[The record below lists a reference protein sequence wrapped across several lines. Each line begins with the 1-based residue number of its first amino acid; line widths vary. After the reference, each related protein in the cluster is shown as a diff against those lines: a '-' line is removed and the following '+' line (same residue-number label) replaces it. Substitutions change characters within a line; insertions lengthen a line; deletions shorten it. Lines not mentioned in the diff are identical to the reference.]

1 VISIALNI
9 RKTEYL
15 VMQKTIGQINERIRE
30 GSARVVTAEEMPGIV
45 AELGEKG
52 ALKEVDVVTTG
63 TFGAMCSSG
72 AFLNFGH
79 AEPPIRMERIWLNN
93 VEAYG
98 GLAAVDTYVGAT
110 QQSDTLEAEYG
121 GAHVIED
128 LVAGKA
134 VELRASS
141 RGTDCY
147 PRRTITTDL
156 LLENLNQA
164 IMCNPRN
171 AYQRYNAAT
180 NTTDHV
186 LHTYMGTLLPGTGNV
201 TYSGAGL
208 LNPLSNDPKLRLIGS
223 GVPIF
228 LCGAPGMVIGEGT
241 QHSPAG
247 GFGTLMVTGD
257 LKQMSQEYLR
267 AATMTGYGVTLYVGL
282 GVPLPVLDLD
292 VVRATAV
299 RDEDISVDI
308 LDYSVPS
315 RSRPAVRSVTY
326 AELRSGT
333 VDLNGEEVR
342 TSSLSSFRRA
352 RKVALELKEW
362 VEQGKMQLTLPTR
375 PINAQKQNRPMHQSA
390 TGPRVLDIMDR
401 DVITIGVNEEIRTA
415 AKKLLKGET
424 NHLPVVDEKGVLVGI
439 VTTFDV
445 SKAVANPGKAH
456 LVKDIMKTKVITAS
470 PEESVDIAIQKLEQ
484 NNISALPVID
494 KGHHVI
500 ALLTAMNLG
509 KLLGGRWLK

>member
-1 VISIALNI
+1 
-9 RKTEYL
+9 
-15 VMQKTIGQINERIRE
+15 
-30 GSARVVTAEEMPGIV
+30 MPAIV
-45 AELGEKG
+45 AELGEDG

-79 AEPPIRMERIWLNN
+79 AEPPIRMERVWLNN

-98 GLAAVDTYVGAT
+98 GLAAVDAFIGAT
-110 QQSDTLEAEYG
+110 QQSDTLESEYG

-128 LVAGKA
+128 LVAGKT

-147 PRRTITTDL
+147 PRRTLTTEIA
-156 LLENLNQA
+156 LENLNQGT
-164 IMCNPRN
+164 MCNPRN

-180 NTTDHV
+180 NTTDRV
-186 LHTYMGTLLPGTGNV
+186 LNTYMGTLLPGSGNV
-201 TYSGAGL
+201 TYSGAGV
-208 LNPLSNDPKLRLIGS
+208 LNPISNDPKFRLIGS

-228 LCGAPGMVIGEGT
+228 LCGAPGIVVGEGT

-257 LKQMSQEYLR
+257 MKQMSPDYLR
-267 AATMTGYGVTLYVGL
+267 AATMSGYGVTMYVGL

-308 LDYSVPS
+308 MDYGVPS
-315 RSRPAVRSVTY
+315 RDRPALQKVTY

-333 VDLNGEEVR
+333 VELNGEEVR
-342 TSSLSSFRRA
+342 TSPLSSYRRA
-352 RKVALELKEW
+352 RQVAGELKRWIEA
-362 VEQGKMQLTLPTR
+362 GTMTLSLPTR
-375 PINAQKQNRPMHQSA
+375 LIDPAKQAKPMHQSK
-390 TGPRVLDIMDR
+390 TSPRVLDIMDQR
-401 DVITIGVNEEIRTA
+401 VVSIGEDEEIITA
-415 AKKLLKGET
+415 AKKLLRGET
-424 NHLPVVDEKGVLVGI
+424 NHLPVINGKKVLVGI
-439 VTTFDV
+439 VTTFDI

-456 LVKDIMKTKVITAS
+456 LVKDIMKTKVITTTPDEA
-470 PEESVDIAIQKLEQ
+470 VDIAIRKLEKH
-484 NNISALPVID
+484 NISALPVID
-494 KGHHVI
+494 GESHVI
-500 ALLTAMNLG
+500 GILTAMNLG
-509 KLLGGRWLK
+509 KLVGGRWLK

>member
-1 VISIALNI
+1 MHKS
-9 RKTEYL
+9 
-15 VMQKTIGQINERIRE
+15 IGQINERIRE
-30 GSARVVTAEEMPGIV
+30 GNARVVTAEEMPAIV
-45 AELGEKG
+45 AELGEEG

-98 GLAAVDTYVGAT
+98 GLAAVDTYIGAT

-128 LVAGKA
+128 LVAGKS

-141 RGTDCY
+141 HGTDCY

-156 LLENLNQA
+156 VLENLNQA

-180 NTTDHV
+180 NTTDRV
-186 LHTYMGTLLPGTGNV
+186 LNTYMGTLLPGCGNI
-201 TYSGAGL
+201 TFSGAGV
-208 LNPLSNDPKLRLIGS
+208 LNPISNDPKLRLIGS

-241 QHSPAG
+241 QHSPSG

-257 LKQMSQEYLR
+257 LKQMSPEYLR
-267 AATMTGYGVTLYVGL
+267 AATMSGYGVTLYVGL
-282 GVPLPVLDLD
+282 GVPLPVLDID

-299 RDEDISVDI
+299 RDQDISVDI
-308 LDYSVPS
+308 LDYGIPS
-315 RSRPAVRSVTY
+315 RSRPTIQKVTY

-333 VDLNGEEVR
+333 VELNGEEVR

-352 RKVALELKEW
+352 RKVALELREW
-362 VEQGKMQLTLPTR
+362 VEKGNMQLALPTR
-375 PINAQKQNRPMHQSA
+375 PIDPNKTARPMHE
-390 TGPRVLDIMDR
+390 TKKGPRVLEIMDR
-401 DVITIGVNEEIRTA
+401 SVITIGETEEIRTA

-424 NHLPVVDEKGVLVGI
+424 NHLPVVNERGVLVGI

-456 LVKDIMKTKVITAS
+456 LVRDIMKKKVITTTPDEA
-470 PEESVDIAIQKLEQ
+470 VDIAIRKLEQ
-484 NNISALPVID
+484 NNISALPVVD
-494 KGHHVI
+494 KEHHVI
-500 ALLTAMNLG
+500 ALLTAMDLG

>member
-1 VISIALNI
+1 MHKSID
-9 RKTEYL
+9 
-15 VMQKTIGQINERIRE
+15 QINQRIRD
-30 GSARVVTAEEMPGIV
+30 GTVHVVTAEEMPSIV
-45 AELGEKG
+45 AELGEEG

-72 AFLNFGH
+72 AFFNFGH

-98 GLAAVDTYVGAT
+98 GLAAVDTYIGAT
-110 QQSDTLEAEYG
+110 QQSDTLEEKYG

-128 LVAGKA
+128 LVAGKS

-180 NTTDHV
+180 NSTDRI
-186 LHTYMGTLLPGTGNV
+186 LHTYMGVLLPNFSNV
-201 TYSGAGL
+201 SFSGAGT
-208 LNPLSNDPKLRLIGS
+208 LNPISNDPQLRLIGS

-228 LCGAPGMVIGEGT
+228 LCGAQGMVVGEGT

-247 GFGTLMVTGD
+247 GYGTLMVTGN
-257 LKQMSQEYLR
+257 LKEMSQEYMR
-267 AATMTGYGVTLYVGL
+267 AATMTGYGITLYVGL
-282 GVPLPVLDLD
+282 GVPLPVLDLE

-308 LDYSVPS
+308 MDYGVPS
-315 RSRPAVRSVTY
+315 RNRPSIRKVTY
-326 AELRSGT
+326 AELRSGS
-333 VDLNGEEVR
+333 VEINGEEVR
-342 TSSLSSFRRA
+342 TSSLSSYRKA
-352 RKVALELKEW
+352 RQVSKELKAWIER
-362 VEQGKMQLTLPTR
+362 GSMQLALPTR
-375 PINAQKQNRPMHQSA
+375 PIDAKKSAKPMHQISK
-390 TGPRVLDIMDR
+390 GPRVLDIMDR
-401 DVITIGVNEEIRTA
+401 NVVSIGENEEITTA

-424 NHLPVVDEKGVLVGI
+424 NHLPVINGDNVLVGI

-445 SKAVANPGKAH
+445 SKAVVNPGKAH
-456 LVKDIMKTKVITAS
+456 FVKDIMKRKVITTTPDEA
-470 PEESVDIAIQKLEQ
+470 VDIAVQKLEQ
-484 NNISALPVID
+484 HNISALPVVD
-494 KGHHVI
+494 GGHHVI
-500 ALLTAMNLG
+500 AILTAMDLG
-509 KLLGGRWLK
+509 KLFGGRWLK

>member
-1 VISIALNI
+1 
-9 RKTEYL
+9 
-15 VMQKTIGQINERIRE
+15 MHKTISQINERIRD
-30 GSARVVTAEEMPGIV
+30 GNARVVTAEEMPAIV
-45 AELGEKG
+45 AELGEGG

-98 GLAAVDTYVGAT
+98 GLAAVDTFIGAT
-110 QQSDTLEAEYG
+110 QQSDTQEEDYG

-128 LVAGKA
+128 LVAGKS

-147 PRRTITTDL
+147 PRRTLTTDL

-164 IMCNPRN
+164 VMCNPRN

-180 NTTDHV
+180 NTSDRL
-186 LHTYMGTLLPGTGNV
+186 LHTYMGTLLPNNANITF
-201 TYSGAGL
+201 SGSGL
-208 LNPLSNDPKLRLIGS
+208 LNPITNDPGLRLIGS

-228 LCGAPGMVIGEGT
+228 LCGAQGMVIGEGT

-257 LKQMSQEYLR
+257 LKQMSQDYLR

-282 GVPLPVLDLD
+282 GVPLPVLDTG

-299 RDEDISVDI
+299 RNEDITVDI

-315 RSRPAVRSVTY
+315 RSRPSLRKVNY
-326 AELRSGT
+326 AELRSGS
-333 VDLNGEEVR
+333 VELNGEEVK

-352 RKVALELKEW
+352 RGVARELKSW
-362 VEQGKMQLTLPTR
+362 VETGRMQLALPTR
-375 PINAQKQNRPMHQSA
+375 PIDPRKVAKPMFQSSK
-390 TGPRVLDIMDR
+390 GPRVLDIMDHQ
-401 DVITIGVNEEIRTA
+401 VFSVSEEEEIRTA
-415 AKKLLKGET
+415 AQKLLKGET
-424 NHLPVVDEKGVLVGI
+424 NHLPVINSQGTLVGI
-439 VTTFDV
+439 VTTFDI

-456 LVKDIMKTKVITAS
+456 LVRDIMKKKVVTTNPDEA
-470 PEESVDIAIQKLEQ
+470 VDIAVQKLEKH
-484 NNISALPVID
+484 NISALPVID
-494 KGHHVI
+494 TQHHVLGI
-500 ALLTAMNLG
+500 LTAMNLG
-509 KLLGGRWLK
+509 KLFGGRWLK

>member
-1 VISIALNI
+1 MHKSID
-9 RKTEYL
+9 
-15 VMQKTIGQINERIRE
+15 QINGRIRD
-30 GSARVVTAEEMPGIV
+30 GNARVVTAEEMPSIV
-45 AELGEKG
+45 AELGEEG

-79 AEPPIRMERIWLNN
+79 SDPPIRMERIWLND

-98 GLAAVDTYVGAT
+98 GLAAVDTYIGAT
-110 QQSDTLEAEYG
+110 QQSTTREEQYG
-121 GAHVIED
+121 GGHVIED
-128 LVAGKA
+128 LVAGKS
-134 VELRASS
+134 VELRAIS

-147 PRRTITTDL
+147 PRRNITTDL
-156 LLENLNQA
+156 VLENLNQA

-180 NTTDHV
+180 NSTDHT
-186 LHTYMGTLLPGTGNV
+186 LHTYMGTLLPGYGNV
-201 TYSGAGL
+201 TFSGAGL

-257 LKQMSQEYLR
+257 LKKMSQDYLR
-267 AATMTGYGVTLYVGL
+267 AATMHGYGVTLYVGL
-282 GVPLPVLDLD
+282 GIPLPVTDIE

-299 RDEDISVDI
+299 RDEDISVDL
-308 LDYSVPS
+308 LDYGVPS
-315 RSRPAVRSVTY
+315 RNRPSLRKVNY
-326 AELRSGT
+326 AELKSG
-333 VDLNGEEVR
+333 VIDLNGDEVR

-352 RKVALELKEW
+352 RQVASELKKW
-362 VEQGKMQLTLPTR
+362 VEHGTLQLTLPTR
-375 PINAQKQNRPMHQSA
+375 PIDPKKQVRPMHQTS

-401 DVITIGVNEEIRTA
+401 QVVTIGEDEEIRTA
-415 AKKLLKGET
+415 AQKLLKGET
-424 NHLPVVDEKGVLVGI
+424 NHLPVINGQGTLVGI

-456 LVKDIMKTKVITAS
+456 LVKDIMKKKVVTTT
-470 PEESVDIAIQKLEQ
+470 PDESVDIAVQKLEQ
-484 NNISALPVID
+484 HNISAMPVVD
-494 KGHHVI
+494 GQHHVL
-500 ALLTAMNLG
+500 AMLTAIDLG
-509 KLLGGRWLK
+509 KLIGGRWLK

>member
-1 VISIALNI
+1 MH
-9 RKTEYL
+9 KCEYL
-15 VMQKTIGQINERIRE
+15 GMHKTIEQIHERIRD
-30 GSARVVTAEEMPGIV
+30 GNARVVTAEEMPAIV
-45 AELGEKG
+45 AQLGEKG

-98 GLAAVDTYVGAT
+98 GLAAVDTYIGAT
-110 QQSDTLEAEYG
+110 QQSDTLGNEYG

-128 LVAGKA
+128 LVAGKS

-156 LLENLNQA
+156 VLENLNQA

-180 NTTDHV
+180 NTTDRT
-186 LHTYMGTLLPGTGNV
+186 LHTYMGVLLPGSGNV
-201 TYSGAGL
+201 SYSGAGV
-208 LNPLSNDPKLRLIGS
+208 LNPLSNDPHLRLIGS

-228 LCGAPGMVIGEGT
+228 LCGAQGMIVGEGT
-241 QHSPAG
+241 QHSPAA
-247 GFGTLMVTGD
+247 GFGTLMVTGN
-257 LKQMSQEYLR
+257 LKEMSQDYLR
-267 AATMTGYGVTLYVGL
+267 AATMTGYGVTMYIGL

-308 LDYSVPS
+308 LDYGVPG
-315 RSRPAVRSVTY
+315 RSRPTIKTATY
-326 AELRSGT
+326 AELRSGI

-342 TSSLSSFRRA
+342 TSSLSSFRKA
-352 RKVALELKEW
+352 REVAQELKGW
-362 VEQGKMQLTLPTR
+362 VEQGKVHLTLPTR
-375 PINAQKQNRPMHQSA
+375 PIDATKSNKPMHQTA
-390 TGPRVLDIMDR
+390 AGPRVLDIMDR
-401 DVITIGVNEEIRTA
+401 SVITIGEDEDITGA

-424 NHLPVVDEKGVLVGI
+424 NHLPVVNGKKELVGI
-439 VTTFDV
+439 VTTFDI
-445 SKAVANPGKAH
+445 SKAVANPGRAR
-456 LVKDIMKTKVITAS
+456 LVKDIMKTKVITTAVDD
-470 PEESVDIAIQKLEQ
+470 SVDIAVRKLEQ

-494 KGHHVI
+494 KKRHVI
-500 ALLTAMNLG
+500 GLLTAIDLG
-509 KLLGGRWLK
+509 KCFGGRWLK

>member
-1 VISIALNI
+1 MSFNI
-9 RKTEYL
+9 RETTFQ
-15 VMQKTIGQINERIRE
+15 VMHKSIGQINERICD
-30 GSARVVTAEEMPGIV
+30 GSARVVTAEEMPHIV
-45 AELGEKG
+45 DELGEEG

-79 AEPPIRMERIWLNN
+79 SEPPIRMERIWLND

-98 GLAAVDTYVGAT
+98 GLAAVDTYIGAT
-110 QQSDTLEAEYG
+110 QQSETLDERYG

-128 LVAGKA
+128 LVSGKS

-147 PRRTITTDL
+147 PRRTISTEL

-180 NTTDHV
+180 NTTDRL
-186 LHTYMGTLLPGTGNV
+186 LHTYMGTLLPNTGNI

-208 LNPLSNDPKLRLIGS
+208 LNPLSNDPHLRLIGS

-228 LCGAPGMVIGEGT
+228 LCGAQGMVVGEGT

-247 GFGTLMVTGD
+247 GFGTLMVTGN
-257 LKQMSQEYLR
+257 LKEMSPDYLR
-267 AATMTGYGVTLYVGL
+267 AATMNGYGVTLYVGL

-299 RDEDISVDI
+299 RDEDISVDL
-308 LDYSVPS
+308 LDYGVPS
-315 RSRPAVRSVTY
+315 RARPQIRSVTY

-333 VDLNGEEVR
+333 VEINGEQVR

-352 RKVALELKEW
+352 RQVAAELKSWIEK
-362 VEQGKMQLTLPTR
+362 GKMQLALPTR
-375 PINAQKQNRPMHQSA
+375 PIDATKKVHPMHES
-390 TGPRVLDIMDR
+390 TKGPRVMDIMDR
-401 DVITIGVNEEIRTA
+401 EIVSVGEDEEIRTA
-415 AKKLLKGET
+415 AQKLLKGET
-424 NHLPVVDEKGVLVGI
+424 NHLPVIGRDSRLVGI
-439 VTTFDV
+439 VTTFDI
-445 SKAVANPGKAH
+445 SKAVANPGKATT
-456 LVKDIMKTKVITAS
+456 VGDIMKKKVVTTTT
-470 PEESVDIAIQKLEQ
+470 EEAVDVAVRKLEQ
-484 NNISALPVID
+484 NNISALPVLD
-494 KGHHVI
+494 HDRHVI
-500 ALLTAMNLG
+500 GMLTAINLG
-509 KLLGGRWLK
+509 KLFGGRWLK